1 MPAASY
7 IPAKDADFDAFFNNF
22 QTLIAANP
30 TDYGLVAGDATAIT
44 ASYNTWHASYLLA
57 TNPDTRTTPVIA
69 QKDANR
75 TASVALIR
83 PYAQQISRNDAV
95 SPELVTGLGLNLPN
109 PTRPPIPPPLTFPV
123 LGLISLAPR
132 TINLRY
138 TDSALGAS
146 KQKPVGAIGMEL
158 VAVVGVAPAVS
169 PENGRALGTFTK
181 APLVASFD
189 AADQGKTAT
198 FFGRWVTKSGAG
210 GKAYVGPWSAP
221 LSQVI
226 A

>member
-30 TDYGLVAGDATAIT
+30 TDYGLVVGDATAIT
-44 ASYNTWHASYLLA
+44 TSYTTWHASYLLA
-57 TNPDTRTTPVIA
+57 TNPDTRTTPVVA

-75 TASVALIR
+75 AASTALIR
-83 PYAQQISRNDAV
+83 PYAQEISRNSAI

-109 PTRPPIPPPLTFPV
+109 PTRPPIPPPLTFPQ
-123 LGLISLAPR
+123 LALDSLAPR
-132 TINLRY
+132 VINLRY
-138 TDSALGAS
+138 TDSGLGAS
-146 KQKPVGAIGMEL
+146 KKKPVGATGMEL

-169 PENGRALGTFTK
+169 PENGRALGTYTK
-181 APLVASFD
+181 APLVATFE
-189 AADQGKTAT
+189 AGDQGKIAT
-198 FFGRWVTKSGAG
+198 FFARWVTKSGAG

-221 LSQVI
+221 LAQVI